1 MLTTLPRKY
10 QFNIVINS
18 DLIKGR
24 LRTSGVEFTDT
35 DATDERSVPL
45 VLLN

>member
-10 QFNIVINS
+10 QFNIVIIS

-24 LRTSGVEFTDT
+24 LRTLGVEFTDI